1 MKKVVMFFVD
11 LFRKAKHYISTF
23 LLKCQLV
30 EYGDNVGAAKIIRI
44 SRQAKVSVGHNCAFE
59 LQEKG
64 IPRHGYEIADAEGKN
79 W

>member
-44 SRQAKVSVGHNCAFE
+44 S
-59 LQEKG
+59 LLG
-64 IPRHGYEIADAEGKN
+64 IIVDLMV
-79 W
+79 